1 MIRSYSRYLLAS
13 LAAASVYVPGF
24 SRALLADDWAVV
36 QRNLDLSL
44 QDVPRL
50 LSTTHGGWYRPV
62 FDLFIGACSRFS
74 GFDASGYHAVAF
86 VIYIIVAVL
95 VADVAATLTG
105 NPGVGVVAALLFG
118 IHSAHAEPVLWV
130 SASNELLAGLF
141 TLLSLRSY
149 LAFRASTR
157 RAVQY
162 ALTVGCY
169 LLAIGAKETAIF
181 LPVALGVYELLTTE
195 TVPWNERLRRLTPI
209 MPLVAIQAV
218 FVTFRFWT
226 GSPYPVAIDPFRIV
240 INLAYYL
247 AVGIFA
253 LPDNYNYGYAT
264 SLPLWR
270 EQPLLPIVA
279 VAMTACAL
287 GIAGWLFVAARQ
299 KTPERPQQALWFAAW
314 WSLIALYPVILT
326 ATGRTAFMSSIGIAW
341 MLAIGWAAIWQVA
354 DRQRTWCAVALIL
367 LVGAHAGVASY
378 RACWWRQAG
387 NEMERTIARIDAS
400 LADIPPGAAVCVV
413 GLPDHL
419 HHAYVFRNAFPALNQ
434 VRFPDH
440 VVHAFLD
447 NESDAALQ
455 DERCGDLIDLRGS
468 GQAGRGTARPVP
480 ADALIAASTPTS
492 LSIVAGHV
500 LRAKPLLTQMVIHP
514 GDVVGGQ
521 RDFRIEA
528 IVDQVAIGAVL
539 VAALQHRLQ
548 V

>member
-1 MIRSYSRYLLAS
+1 
-13 LAAASVYVPGF
+13 
-24 SRALLADDWAVV
+24 
-36 QRNLDLSL
+36 
-44 QDVPRL
+44 
-50 LSTTHGGWYRPV
+50 V

-95 VADVAATLTG
+95 VADIAATLTG
-105 NPGVGVVAALLFG
+105 RPGVGVVAALLFG
-118 IHSAHAEPVLWV
+118 VHSVHAEPVLWV

-149 LAFRASTR
+149 LAFRASPR
-157 RAVQY
+157 RTVQY
-162 ALTVGCY
+162 ALTMGCY
-169 LLAIGAKETAIF
+169 VLAIGAKETAIF
-181 LPVALGVYELLTTE
+181 LPVALGVYELLTMQSVT
-195 TVPWNERLRRLTPI
+195 WNDRLRRLTPI
-209 MPLVAIQAV
+209 MPLMAIQAV

-226 GSPYPVAIDPFRIV
+226 GSPYPVEIDPFRIV

-247 AVGIFA
+247 AVGVFA
-253 LPDNYNYGYAT
+253 LPDNYGYAT

-326 ATGRTAFMSSIGIAW
+326 ATSPATAPALGAGSLIALYPVILTATGRTAFMSSIGIAW

-378 RACWWRQAG
+378 RAYWWRQAG

-434 VRFPDH
+434 ERFPDH
-440 VVHAFLD
+440 IIHAFLD
-447 NESDAALQ
+447 SESDAALQ

-500 LRAKPLLTQMVIHP
+500 LRAKPLLAQMCIHP
-514 GDVVGGQ
+514 GNVVRRQ
-521 RDFRIEA
+521 RDFRIKA
-528 IVDQVAIGAVL
+528 IVDQVAVGAVL

>member
-1 MIRSYSRYLLAS
+1 MIHSYPRYLLAS

-62 FDLFIGACSRFS
+62 FDLFIGACTRFS
-74 GFDASGYHAVAF
+74 GFDASGYHAAAF

-95 VADVAATLTG
+95 VADIAATLTG
-105 NPGVGVVAALLFG
+105 RPGIGVVAALLFG
-118 IHSAHAEPVLWV
+118 VHSAHAEPVLWV
-130 SASNELLAGLF
+130 SASNELLAGSF

-149 LAFRASTR
+149 LAFRASPR
-157 RAVQY
+157 RTVQY
-162 ALTVGCY
+162 ALTMGCY
-169 LLAIGAKETAIF
+169 VLAIGAKETAIF
-181 LPVALGVYELLTTE
+181 LPVALGVYELLTMQSVT
-195 TVPWNERLRRLTPI
+195 WNDRLRRLTPI
-209 MPLVAIQAV
+209 MPLMAIQAV

-226 GSPYPVAIDPFRIV
+226 GSPYPVEIDPFRIV

-247 AVGIFA
+247 AVGVFA
-253 LPDNYNYGYAT
+253 LPDNYGYAT

-270 EQPLLPIVA
+270 DQPLLPIVA
-279 VAMTACAL
+279 VAMTTCAL
-287 GIAGWLFVAARQ
+287 GVAGWLFVAARQ
-299 KTPERPQQALWFAAW
+299 KMPEYLQQALWFAAW
-314 WSLIALYPVILT
+314 WGLIALYPVILT
-326 ATGRTAFMSSIGIAW
+326 ATGHTAFMSSMGIAW
-341 MLAIGWAAIWQVA
+341 MLAIGWAAVWQVA
-354 DRQRTWCAVALIL
+354 VQRRTWCAVALIL
-367 LVGAHAGVASY
+367 LVGTHAGVASY
-378 RACWWRQAG
+378 RAYWWRQAG
-387 NEMERTIARIDAS
+387 NEMERAIARIDAS

-434 VRFPDH
+434 ERFPDH

-447 NESDAALQ
+447 SESDAALQ
-455 DERCGDLIDLRGS
+455 DERCRDLINLRGS
-468 GQAGRGTARPVP
+468 GQAGRGTVRPVP

>member
-1 MIRSYSRYLLAS
+1 MIHSYPRYLLAS
-13 LAAASVYVPGF
+13 LAAASVYLPGF
-24 SRALLADDWAVV
+24 SRSLLADDWAVV

-95 VADVAATLTG
+95 VADIAATLTG
-105 NPGVGVVAALLFG
+105 RPGVGVVAALLFG
-118 IHSAHAEPVLWV
+118 VHSVHAEPVLWV

-149 LAFRASTR
+149 LAFRASPR
-157 RAVQY
+157 RAQY
-162 ALTVGCY
+162 ALTIGCY
-169 LLAIGAKETAIF
+169 VLAIGAKETAIF
-181 LPVALGVYELLTTE
+181 LPVALGVYELLTTQSIS
-195 TVPWNERLRRLTPI
+195 WNDRLRRLTPI
-209 MPLVAIQAV
+209 MPLMAIQAV
-218 FVTFRFWT
+218 FVAFRFWT
-226 GSPYPVAIDPFRIV
+226 GSPYPVEIDPFRIV

-247 AVGIFA
+247 AVGVFA
-253 LPDNYNYGYAT
+253 LPDNYGYAT

-270 EQPLLPIVA
+270 DQPLLPIVA
-279 VAMTACAL
+279 VAMTTCAL
-287 GIAGWLFVAARQ
+287 GVAGWLFVAARQ
-299 KTPERPQQALWFAAW
+299 KMPEYLLQALWFAAW
-314 WSLIALYPVILT
+314 WGLIALYPVILT
-326 ATGRTAFMSSIGIAW
+326 ATGRTAFMSSMGIAW
-341 MLAIGWAAIWQVA
+341 MLAIGWAAVWQVA
-354 DRQRTWCAVALIL
+354 VQRRTWCAVALIL
-367 LVGAHAGVASY
+367 LVGTHAGVASY
-378 RACWWRQAG
+378 RAYWWRQAG
-387 NEMERTIARIDAS
+387 NEMERAIARIDAS

-434 VRFPDH
+434 ERFPDH

-447 NESDAALQ
+447 SESDAALQ
-455 DERCGDLIDLRGS
+455 DERCRDLINLRGS
-468 GQAGRGTARPVP
+468 GQAGRGTVRPVP

-514 GDVVGGQ
+514 GNVVRRQ

-528 IVDQVAIGAVL
+528 IVDQVAVGAVL